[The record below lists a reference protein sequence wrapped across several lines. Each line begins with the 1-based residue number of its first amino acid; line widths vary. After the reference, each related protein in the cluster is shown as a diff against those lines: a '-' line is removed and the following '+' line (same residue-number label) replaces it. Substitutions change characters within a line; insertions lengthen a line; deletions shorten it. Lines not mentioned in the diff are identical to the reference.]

1 VCPFRLFSVGIGGAT
16 RTCFGVKGPRD
27 AGTDLHLILQI
38 TQTKH
43 HHPQSNNTPKNSKMG
58 DVQHKSINSINF
70 VYSSS
75 GFQAFGY
82 NFDDNP
88 SYTVE
93 RPIEFWKAQLAFR
106 GFSPR
111 GNNIEALKQRVRD
124 AGKNTM
130 DKKITEWCEEML
142 AATRVE
148 AAGNRKRKAEQE
160 LENSRQ
166 AASARAGAAAA
177 SASNA
182 PIGRPAMLNFIGVAE
197 QARQAAIAK
206 DAYQAGRRVAP
217 PPPPPRPGRIV
228 NRRLAQD
235 NPGAFLRACFFDE
248 DGNDTSDEPV
258 ALPNLCP
265 ADRAHIHQ
273 AASSLRLFH
282 ETTVTSVMVL
292 GSGKNRLGAYTPNF
306 GPQTGDD
313 EEEDGE
319 EDAEDEEFEQDGED
333 GEDEEDEEDEAE
345 EENDDEWDIT
355 GEWEIKCPIMAECFG
370 QFSPYTLSIFTTLRR
385 TGRETYGLFDFGAY
399 KGVFRF
405 STQTKDVG
413 HYMHQGYRN
422 DIDEFVVD
430 KDDLPSAENP
440 TRCYRGRGKED
451 GEDVIQLDE
460 DQHLYTMT
468 FSDG

>member
-1 VCPFRLFSVGIGGAT
+1 
-16 RTCFGVKGPRD
+16 
-27 AGTDLHLILQI
+27 
-38 TQTKH
+38 
-43 HHPQSNNTPKNSKMG
+43 MG
-58 DVQHKSINSINF
+58 DVQHKSINNINF

-82 NFDDNP
+82 NFDENP

-111 GNNIEALKQRVRD
+111 GNDIEALKKRVRD
-124 AGKNTM
+124 AGKDAM
-130 DKKITEWCEEML
+130 DEKVTEWCEEML
-142 AATRVE
+142 AATRAG
-148 AAGNRKRKAEQE
+148 AAVNRKRKAELE
-160 LENSRQ
+160 LENMRQ
-166 AASARAGAAAA
+166 AASPRARAAAA
-177 SASNA
+177 SASSA
-182 PIGRPAMLNFIGVAE
+182 PLGRPAILNFIGVAE

-206 DAYQAGRRVAP
+206 DAYGAGRRVAP
-217 PPPPPRPGRIV
+217 PPPPPRPGRVV
-228 NRRLAQD
+228 NHRLAQN
-235 NPGAFLRACFFDE
+235 NPDAFLRECFFDE
-248 DGNDTSDEPV
+248 HGRDTGDEPV

-282 ETTVTSVMVL
+282 ETTVTNVMVL
-292 GSGKNRLGAYTPNF
+292 GSGKHRLGAQMVKELNRQAGWPLAPYTPNF

-313 EEEDGE
+313 EEEDEG
-319 EDAEDEEFEQDGED
+319 EDE
-333 GEDEEDEEDEAE
+333 EEDEEDEAE

-355 GEWEIKCPIMAECFG
+355 GEWEIKCPIMAGCFG

-385 TGRETYGLFDFGAY
+385 TGRETYGLFDFGAF

-405 STQTKDVG
+405 STQTKDAG
-413 HYMHQGYRN
+413 HYMHQGYRD
-422 DIDEFVVD
+422 DIGEFLLD

-440 TRCYRGRGKED
+440 TRCYRWRGKED

-460 DQHLYTMT
+460 DQHLYTLT